1 MNTIFIILFVILIV
15 IVIVILILFK
25 KYIECQEYHKYY
37 IKNNT
42 QYVQNNYE
50 INDNF
55 KNIFCFWNSDN
66 IPPLVSECIKNFKKK
81 LPEWNIILLN
91 EKTIHIFIDET
102 EFPKKYNKLTIP
114 QKSDWIRLILLYKYG
129 GLWMDS
135 SIIINVPSEINY
147 MYDKVF
153 KENYQ
158 LAGYS
163 FNNLIY
169 SFDKYYSFE
178 SWFMISKKNSDII
191 YKWLKEYEYAIEIGF
206 ENYQVNIM
214 SLHNISNY
222 LFDNYW
228 IVYTCF
234 QNVIL
239 KNNELY
245 KTIFIKDCNQD
256 MFSYY
261 NLFNIIGVSR
271 MLLDKNMKNIK
282 LINNERQIINNLFL
296 KDIIDKYFR

>member
-1 MNTIFIILFVILIV
+1 MNTILFIIVLLLIIFFIILN
-15 IVIVILILFK
+15 
-25 KYIECQEYHKYY
+25 KYIECQNYHNYY
-37 IKNNT
+37 IENTT

-50 INDNF
+50 LNNNF
-55 KNIFCFWNSDN
+55 KNIFCFWNSEI
-66 IPPLVSECIKNFKKK
+66 IPPLINECLKNFKKK
-81 LPEWNIILLN
+81 LPEWNVILLN
-91 EKTIHIFIDET
+91 EKTIHILIDET
-102 EFPKKYNKLTIP
+102 EFPKNYNKLTIP

-163 FNNLIY
+163 YCNLLY
-169 SFDKYYSFE
+169 TFDNYYAFE
-178 SWFMISKKNSDII
+178 SWFMISNKNSEIV

-206 ENYQVNIM
+206 ENYQINIM
-214 SLHNISNY
+214 SFHRITNY
-222 LFDNYW
+222 VWNNYW

-234 QNVIL
+234 QNVIM
-239 KNNELY
+239 KNKELY
-245 KTIFIKDCNQD
+245 KTIFINDCRKDF
-256 MFSYY
+256 FSYTT
-261 NLFNIIGVSR
+261 GVDVFDVFH

-282 LINNERQIINNLFL
+282 LMNGERQIINKFFL
-296 KDIIDKYFR
+296 KDIIDKYFLD

>member
-1 MNTIFIILFVILIV
+1 MNTILFIIVLLIIIFFIILN
-15 IVIVILILFK
+15 
-25 KYIECQEYHKYY
+25 KYIECQNYHNYY
-37 IKNNT
+37 IENTT

-50 INDNF
+50 LNNNF
-55 KNIFCFWNSDN
+55 KNIFCFWNSEI
-66 IPPLVSECIKNFKKK
+66 IPPLINECLKNFKKK
-81 LPEWNIILLN
+81 LPEWNVILLN
-91 EKTIHIFIDET
+91 EKTIHILIDET
-102 EFPKKYNKLTIP
+102 EFPKNYNKLTIP

-163 FNNLIY
+163 YCNLLY
-169 SFDKYYSFE
+169 TFDNYYAFE
-178 SWFMISKKNSDII
+178 SWFMISNKNSEIV

-206 ENYQVNIM
+206 ENYQINIM
-214 SLHNISNY
+214 SFHKITNY
-222 LFDNYW
+222 LWNNYW

-234 QNVIL
+234 QNVIM
-239 KNNELY
+239 KNKELY
-245 KTIFIKDCNQD
+245 KTIFINDCRKDF
-256 MFSYY
+256 FSYTT
-261 NLFNIIGVSR
+261 GVDVFDVFH

-282 LINNERQIINNLFL
+282 LMNGERQIINKFFL
-296 KDIIDKYFR
+296 KDIIDKYFLD